1 MWLTH
6 PSVLSRDTAPS
17 AADRTL
23 KAYQQSLYVKEL
35 WLLLTAVI
43 GLLTVINWSSRL
55 LRYLLQTKRDL
66 GDAGSSIEKTSPEA
80 LGQGRTGRISLR
92 RVPDAVASMFK
103 VVAFRT
109 TVPIGTL
116 SVMSVTEL
124 TFIVGY
130 IVAILIW
137 LWVDSKCDI

>member
-6 PSVLSRDTAPS
+6 PSVFSRDTAPS

-23 KAYQQSLYVKEL
+23 KAQQQSLYVKEL

-43 GLLTVINWSSRL
+43 GLLTVINWSSHL
-55 LRYLLQTKRDL
+55 LRYLRHNKRDH
-66 GDAGSSIEKTSPEA
+66 GDAPSTIEKTSPEA

-92 RVPDAVASMFK
+92 RVPDAVSSMFN

-109 TVPIGTL
+109 TIPIGPS

-130 IVAILIW
+130 ILAILIW
-137 LWVDSKCDI
+137 LWVDSKYNV